1 MPTKIYVWCI
11 FKELEKGCF
20 DSKGSST
27 LKKAENI
34 ICECVQLHKWSLLL
48 FWCLCKEPSRNLISS
63 KKFVRFFCISSTVK
77 CFGCNWR
84 HNFKNLFQIQESG
97 KWREKKDLKSADK
110 RCMDNLWSLQIYIH
124 KGMGNS
130 GTIGK
135 L

>member
-1 MPTKIYVWCI
+1 MPKKIYVWCI
-11 FKELEKGCF
+11 FKKLEKGCF

-48 FWCLCKEPSRNLISS
+48 LVFMQRAVQDFFSS
-63 KKFVRFFCISSTVK
+63 KKVVRFFCISFILK

-97 KWREKKDLKSADK
+97 KWREKKDSKSADK

-124 KGMGNS
+124 KGMCNS
-130 GTIGK
+130 DTIVK